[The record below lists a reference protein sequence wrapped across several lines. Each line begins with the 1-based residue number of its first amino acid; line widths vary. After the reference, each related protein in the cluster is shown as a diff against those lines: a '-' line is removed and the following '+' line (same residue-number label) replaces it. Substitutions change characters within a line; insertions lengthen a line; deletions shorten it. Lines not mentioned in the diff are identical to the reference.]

1 MKARVKINRIIT
13 IASTINNYMP
23 LLHRSGAGK
32 ISELGDLGRDQRLL
46 LHYFANQGLPAERAC
61 INKVLKQAK
70 NGLT

>member
-13 IASTINNYMP
+13 ITSTINNYMP
-23 LLHRSGAGK
+23 LLHRSGASK
-32 ISELGDLGRDQRLL
+32 ISELGDLGRDQRL